1 VISIGPGGQET
12 DISDQFA
19 ISNTPEYTANFA
31 ANYMMD
37 TDVGYFMFTANYY
50 YRDDYNIDE
59 TANSL
64 LSQDGYG
71 LFNVSA
77 TWESVSG
84 QYYAGLHLKNITDEE
99 YLVGGYQFVTPDGN
113 GGFIPGTG
121 GDNTLIGYY
130 GDPRTVHLTVG
141 YRF

>member
-1 VISIGPGGQET
+1 
-12 DISDQFA
+12 
-19 ISNTPEYTANFA
+19 
-31 ANYMMD
+31 MD
-37 TDVGYFMFTANYY
+37 TDVGYIMFTANYY
-50 YRDDYNIDE
+50 YRDDYAIDE

-64 LSQDGYG
+64 LAQDGYG
-71 LFNVSA
+71 LFNLSA

-84 QYYAGLHLKNITDEE
+84 EYYAGLHLKNLTDEE

-130 GDPRTVHLTVG
+130 GDPRTVQLTVG